1 MVVNKNILG
10 KVNHTWKRLQRG
22 FPCPGICYL
31 CAGALKQYDLFIC
44 APCKNNLPLN
54 ACACPV
60 CALPVTRHGVICGAC
75 LQAKPRPI
83 RNTFALFRYMFPVNR
98 LIQDMKFHARIEVA
112 AFLGYWM
119 AQFACAKD
127 LSMPQCFI
135 PVPLHNSRVVER
147 GYNQALEIARAAGSM
162 LGIPVCHNICNRI
175 INTPPQ
181 SAVSA
186 ILRRRNLKGAF
197 ALSKDCA
204 SLPEHVVII
213 DDVITTG
220 ATVNELAHVLRD
232 GGIERVDV
240 WASARTL

>member
-10 KVNHTWKRLQRG
+10 KVNRTWKRLQRG

-31 CAGALKQYDLFIC
+31 CAGALKQDDLFIC
-44 APCKNNLPLN
+44 APCKNDLPLN

-60 CALPVTRHGVICGAC
+60 CALPVTRHGVICSSC
-75 LQAKPRPI
+75 LHAKSRPI
-83 RNTFALFRYMFPVNR
+83 GNTFALFRYMFPVNR

-119 AQFACAKD
+119 AQFACAED
-127 LSMPQCFI
+127 LPMPQCLI
-135 PVPLHNSRVVER
+135 PVPLHKSRVAER
-147 GYNQALEIARAAGSM
+147 GYNQALEIARIAGSI
-162 LGIPVCHNICNRI
+162 LGIPVSHNLCDRI

-186 ILRRRNLKGAF
+186 VLRGRNLKGAF
-197 ALSKDCA
+197 ALSKNCA

-220 ATVNELAHVLRD
+220 ATVNELARVLRD

>member
-10 KVNHTWKRLQRG
+10 RVNHAWKRLHRS

-31 CAGALKQYDLFIC
+31 CAGVLKQDDLFIC
-44 APCKNNLPLN
+44 APCKNDLPLN
-54 ACACPV
+54 DCACPF
-60 CALPVTRHGVICGAC
+60 CALPVTRRGVICGAC
-75 LQAKPRPI
+75 LQASPRPTG
-83 RNTFALFRYMFPVNR
+83 NTFALFRYMFPVNR
-98 LIQDMKFHARIEVA
+98 LIQNMKFHARIEVA
-112 AFLGYWM
+112 TFLGYWM
-119 AQFACAKD
+119 ARFAGAED

-135 PVPLHNSRVVER
+135 PVPLHNSRTAER
-147 GYNQALEIARAAGSM
+147 GYNQALEIARAAGSV

-175 INTPPQ
+175 INTSPQ

-186 ILRRRNLKGAF
+186 VLRGRNLKGAF
-197 ALSKDCA
+197 ALSKNCA

-220 ATVNELAHVLRD
+220 ATVNELAHVLRK
-232 GGIERVDV
+232 GGVERVDV